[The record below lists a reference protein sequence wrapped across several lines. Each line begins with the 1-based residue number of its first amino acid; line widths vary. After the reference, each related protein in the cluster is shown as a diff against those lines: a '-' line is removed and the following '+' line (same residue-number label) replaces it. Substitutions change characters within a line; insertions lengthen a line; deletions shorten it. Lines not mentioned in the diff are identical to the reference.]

1 MGKIVG
7 YVRVSSKDQNADRQM
22 DEMEKRGVLRKH
34 IYLDQKSGCNFERP
48 SYRKMIREIRKGDLI
63 LIKSIDRLGRNYREV
78 IEQWQ
83 LLTRDKGVDVRV
95 LDMPLLDTT
104 IAKDLL
110 GTFISN
116 LVLQLLSFVAQN
128 ERENIHQRQSE
139 GIRAARLRGVKFG
152 RPSKFLAG
160 DRTRAQIIQEWRAH
174 RITAAQAGAALG
186 VSRRTLYRWLD
197 KGVLMQPNKQLK

>member
-1 MGKIVG
+1 MLSLNSRFEILPENIFVDK
-7 YVRVSSKDQNADRQM
+7 Q
-22 DEMEKRGVLRKH
+22 
-34 IYLDQKSGCNFERP
+34 SGSHFERP
-48 SYRKMIREIRKGDLI
+48 AYMRLVKKLRKGDLLVI
-63 LIKSIDRLGRNYREV
+63 CSLDRLGRNYQE
-78 IEQWQ
+78 ILEQWHH
-83 LLTRDKGVDVRV
+83 LTHKLMIDIVV
-95 LDMPLLDTT
+95 LDMPLLDTRGRR
-104 IAKDLL
+104 DLL
-110 GTFISN
+110 
-116 LVLQLLSFVAQN
+116 

>member
-1 MGKIVG
+1 MLSLNSRFEILPENIFVDK
-7 YVRVSSKDQNADRQM
+7 Q
-22 DEMEKRGVLRKH
+22 
-34 IYLDQKSGCNFERP
+34 SGSHFERP
-48 SYRKMIREIRKGDLI
+48 AYMRLVKKLRKGDL
-63 LIKSIDRLGRNYREV
+63 LV
-78 IEQWQ
+78 ICSLEQWHH
-83 LLTRDKGVDVRV
+83 LTHKLMIDIVV
-95 LDMPLLDTT
+95 LDMPLLDTRGRR
-104 IAKDLL
+104 DLL
-110 GTFISN
+110 DTLISD

-160 DRTRAQIIQEWRAH
+160 DRARAQIIQEWRAH

>member
-1 MGKIVG
+1 MLSLNSRFEILTENIFVDK
-7 YVRVSSKDQNADRQM
+7 Q
-22 DEMEKRGVLRKH
+22 
-34 IYLDQKSGCNFERP
+34 SGSHFERP
-48 SYRKMIREIRKGDLI
+48 AYMRLVKKLRKGDLLVI
-63 LIKSIDRLGRNYREV
+63 CSLDRLGRNYQE
-78 IEQWQ
+78 ILEQWHH
-83 LLTRDKGVDVRV
+83 LTHKLMIDIVV
-95 LDMPLLDTT
+95 LDMPLLDTRGRR
-104 IAKDLL
+104 DLL
-110 GTFISN
+110 DTLISD

-128 ERENIHQRQSE
+128 EREYIHQRQSE